1 MKTGNPALMNRKRK
15 AEEMDKQDLEIQEDG
30 WSRGPWSGEAPRRPG
45 STSGTDHPALRD
57 DLSFDDA
64 PPFEG
69 TYINREASDTLDP
82 VEPPEAVEAIENP
95 EDAAEVAEA
104 AADAAADAQ
113 ETQSEKEPEK
123 ADDDRQAGLLSI
135 YFRDMSAS
143 SLLTKEREVELAK
156 RMEAGKKGLDAII
169 RKTMSLW
176 KKMTPPDVNSSF
188 TKGEIPRQYLDP
200 FVNRIV
206 LDARKVR
213 EIEAEIRSLKL
224 RAGLRVEGVS
234 KAAAPARR
242 SGRKGSK
249 ARGAK
254 MSRPRVERIR
264 ARVLELR
271 KEIRRVC
278 RDAGMKNE
286 ELRDRAQAAVEA
298 RDHLDRARE
307 DMIRANLRLV
317 VFIAKRYVNQG
328 LSLMDLIQEGNL
340 GLMKAVEKFEYRR
353 GYKFSTYA
361 FWWIKQA
368 MDRAIADKSRIIRIP
383 VHMNEKYKKVS
394 DAVRELTKA
403 MGREPSSKE
412 IARKMHMPVAKIKE
426 ILELVKDPI
435 FFERNNEDDEGG
447 GLLRFVSDDKVESPF
462 EQAVSRDLTEKI
474 QEALKTLSDKEE
486 RVIRMRFGIGEK
498 HNYTLEEVGR
508 VMQLTRERIRQ
519 IESKALRKLQHPL
532 KSKKLREF
540 LS

>member
-1 MKTGNPALMNRKRK
+1 MKTGNTVLNRKRK
-15 AEEMDKQDLEIQEDG
+15 AIEMDKRDIEINEDG
-30 WSRGPWSGEAPRRPG
+30 WSRSASWSGEEPHRATVTAG
-45 STSGTDHPALRD
+45 VDNPALRGE
-57 DLSFDDA
+57 LTFDDA

-69 TYINREASDTLDP
+69 AFIDREASDTLDP
-82 VEPPEAVEAIENP
+82 VEVPEPAEAQEGTEIEG
-95 EDAAEVAEA
+95 EVAEA
-104 AADAAADAQ
+104 AADASHDAAEAHH
-113 ETQSEKEPEK
+113 EKEPEK

-143 SLLTKEREVELAK
+143 SLLTKEKEVELAK
-156 RMEAGKKGLDAII
+156 RMEVGKKGLDAVI
-169 RKTMSLW
+169 RKSTVLW
-176 KKMTPPDVNSSF
+176 KKVVPADVNSSF
-188 TKGEIPRQYLDP
+188 TRGEIPRQHLDH
-200 FVNRIV
+200 FVNR
-206 LDARKVR
+206 LASDARRIR

-224 RAGLRVEGVS
+224 RAGLRVEGV
-234 KAAAPARR
+234 PVEV
-242 SGRKGSK
+242 RKKKVVKGLRAEK
-249 ARGAK
+249 I
-254 MSRPRVERIR
+254 RVQ
-264 ARVLELR
+264 VQDLR
-271 KEIRRVC
+271 KEIRRVA
-278 RDAGMKNE
+278 RDAGMTPE
-286 ELRDRAQAAVEA
+286 ECRDRSAACLEA
-298 RDHLDRARE
+298 RDVLDHARE

-435 FFERNNEDDEGG
+435 FFERNTEDDEGG

-462 EQAVSRDLTEKI
+462 EQAVNRDLTEKI

-519 IESKALRKLQHPL
+519 IESKALKKLQHPL

>member
-1 MKTGNPALMNRKRK
+1 MKTGNPVLMNRKRK
-15 AEEMDKQDLEIQEDG
+15 VNEVDKHDLDLNEDG
-30 WSRGPWSGEAPRRPG
+30 WGRGPWPADVQPRSAPVPG
-45 STSGTDHPALRD
+45 VDNPALRGE
-57 DLSFDDA
+57 LTFDDA

-69 TYINREASDTLDP
+69 TFIDREASDTLDP
-82 VEPPEAVEAIENP
+82 VETP
-95 EDAAEVAEA
+95 EVAETVDA
-104 AADAAADAQ
+104 TEAHEGAEEAVVEAPADAH
-113 ETQSEKEPEK
+113 ETQHEKEPEK

-156 RMEAGKKGLDAII
+156 RMELGKKQLDLVI
-169 RKTMSLW
+169 RKTLSLW
-176 KKMTPPDVNSSF
+176 KKLVPLDVNN
-188 TKGEIPRQYLDP
+188 TYVRGEIPRQHLDR
-200 FVNRIV
+200 FVNR
-206 LDARKVR
+206 LATDARRIR
-213 EIEAEIRSLKL
+213 EIEEEIRSLRL
-224 RAGLRVEGVS
+224 RAGLRVEGVP
-234 KAAAPARR
+234 AASRNSPR
-242 SGRKGSK
+242 
-249 ARGAK
+249 RGARK
-254 MSRPRVERIR
+254 KVISGPRMEKIQARIQGLRNETRR
-264 ARVLELR
+264 AS
-271 KEIRRVC
+271 
-278 RDAGMKNE
+278 RDAGLTAEQLKE
-286 ELRDRAQAAVEA
+286 RSKQAVDA
-298 RDHLDRARE
+298 RDLLDHARE

-435 FFERNNEDDEGG
+435 FFERNTEDDEGG

-462 EQAVSRDLTEKI
+462 EQAVNRDLTEKI

-519 IESKALRKLQHPL
+519 IESKALKKLQHPL

-540 LS
+540 LST

>member
-1 MKTGNPALMNRKRK
+1 MKSGNSAPMNRTGKTAIVDKNEIDIAEDWDQPQWTEVAQPNRFGVDNPALRG
-15 AEEMDKQDLEIQEDG
+15 DLNFDDTPAFDG
-30 WSRGPWSGEAPRRPG
+30 TFIERGPAEMLDPIDVPEAPETAAAG
-45 STSGTDHPALRD
+45 S
-57 DLSFDDA
+57 
-64 PPFEG
+64 
-69 TYINREASDTLDP
+69 
-82 VEPPEAVEAIENP
+82 
-95 EDAAEVAEA
+95 EDAAEPAPNVAAPA
-104 AADAAADAQ
+104 AKDA
-113 ETQSEKEPEK
+113 PRP
-123 ADDDRQAGLLSI
+123 DDDRQAGLLSI

-156 RMEAGKKGLDAII
+156 RMEVGQRGLDAVI
-169 RKTMSLW
+169 RRAMPTW
-176 KKMTPPDVNSSF
+176 KKLIPADVNHTF
-188 TKGEIPRQYLDP
+188 RRGEIPRQHLDR
-200 FVNRIV
+200 FVGYIAGAARRI
-206 LDARKVR
+206 R
-213 EIEAEIRSLKL
+213 ESEDDIRTLKL
-224 RAGLRVEGVS
+224 RAGMRVEGVTP
-234 KAAAPARR
+234 KRR
-242 SGRKGSK
+242 KQVSSSRVRQLK
-249 ARGAK
+249 AK
-254 MSRPRVERIR
+254 MQ
-264 ARVLELR
+264 VLRNTNRRMGRELGMTPNQV
-271 KEIRRVC
+271 KEI
-278 RDAGMKNE
+278 
-286 ELRDRAQAAVEA
+286 AATALDSREI
-298 RDHLDRARE
+298 LDRARE

-394 DAVRELTKA
+394 DAVRELTKTL
-403 MGREPSSKE
+403 GREPSSRE
-412 IARKMHMPVAKIKE
+412 IARKMHMPVGKIKE

-435 FFERNNEDDEGG
+435 FFERNTEDDEGG

-462 EQAVSRDLTEKI
+462 EQAVTRDLTEKI

-486 RVIRMRFGIGEK
+486 KVIRMRFGIGEK

-519 IESKALRKLQHPL
+519 IESKALKKLQHPL

>member
-1 MKTGNPALMNRKRK
+1 MHRTGKSAAMDKNDIEVNEDWEQPQWSGLAQPTRAVDNPALRG
-15 AEEMDKQDLEIQEDG
+15 DLN
-30 WSRGPWSGEAPRRPG
+30 
-45 STSGTDHPALRD
+45 
-57 DLSFDDA
+57 FDDTPA
-64 PPFEG
+64 FDPAFMGRNP
-69 TYINREASDTLDP
+69 AHMLDP
-82 VEPPEAVEAIENP
+82 VDLPDGN
-95 EDAAEVAEA
+95 DAS
-104 AADAAADAQ
+104 
-113 ETQSEKEPEK
+113 TQSSEESVDAPAGAVPPAGKEIAK

-156 RMEAGKKGLDAII
+156 RMEVGKKGLDAVI
-169 RKTMSLW
+169 RKALPVW
-176 KKMTPPDVNSSF
+176 KKLIPSDVNH
-188 TKGEIPRQYLDP
+188 TYRKGEIPRQH
-200 FVNRIV
+200 
-206 LDARKVR
+206 LDAFVGHIADTSARIR
-213 EIEAEIRSLKL
+213 LLEDEIRSLKM
-224 RAGLRVEGVS
+224 RAGMRVEGVTVKRKRKIS
-234 KAAAPARR
+234 TARVRQLKAQIQQYRNDNRRAGRELDMTPNQVKELSAAALD
-242 SGRKGSK
+242 
-249 ARGAK
+249 
-254 MSRPRVERIR
+254 SR
-264 ARVLELR
+264 
-271 KEIRRVC
+271 EI
-278 RDAGMKNE
+278 
-286 ELRDRAQAAVEA
+286 
-298 RDHLDRARE
+298 LDRARE

-394 DAVRELTKA
+394 DAVRELTKTL
-403 MGREPSSKE
+403 GREPSSRE

-435 FFERNNEDDEGG
+435 FFERNTEDDEGG

-462 EQAVSRDLTEKI
+462 EQAVTRDLTEKI

-486 RVIRMRFGIGEK
+486 KVIRMRFGIGEK

-519 IESKALRKLQHPL
+519 IESKALKKLQHPL

>member
-1 MKTGNPALMNRKRK
+1 MKPGNSALMSRKRK
-15 AEEMDKQDLEIQEDG
+15 ASEEEKQEIEFQDEN
-30 WSRGPWSGEAPRRPG
+30 WNRAQWAPEGPHRNGT
-45 STSGTDHPALRD
+45 STLVDDAALRGE
-57 DLSFDDA
+57 LTFDDA

-69 TYINREASDTLDP
+69 AFIDREASDTLDP
-82 VEPPEAVEAIENP
+82 VESPEPVEASEAP
-95 EDAAEVAEA
+95 ETPEGVEEA
-104 AADAAADAQ
+104 AADAAADRQGAVP
-113 ETQSEKEPEK
+113 EKEPEK

-135 YFRDMSAS
+135 YFRDMSVS

-156 RMEAGKKGLDAII
+156 RMEVGKKGLDLVI
-169 RKTMSLW
+169 RKSPALW
-176 KKMTPPDVNSSF
+176 KKLIPADVNSSF
-188 TKGEIPRQYLDP
+188 TRGEIPRQHLDR
-200 FVNRIV
+200 FVNR
-206 LDARKVR
+206 LLHDARKVR
-213 EIEAEIRSLKL
+213 HIEEEIRTLKL
-224 RAGLRVEGVS
+224 RAGLRVEGVPAAARARARKALSSARIAKIRSTVDDHRKEVRKIARDTCMKIEDLRERS
-234 KAAAPARR
+234 KAAR
-242 SGRKGSK
+242 
-249 ARGAK
+249 
-254 MSRPRVERIR
+254 
-264 ARVLELR
+264 
-271 KEIRRVC
+271 
-278 RDAGMKNE
+278 
-286 ELRDRAQAAVEA
+286 EA
-298 RDHLDRARE
+298 REILDIARE

-353 GYKFSTYA
+353 GYKFSTYV

-412 IARKMHMPVAKIKE
+412 IARKMHMPVSKIKE

-435 FFERNNEDDEGG
+435 FFERNTDDDEGG

-462 EQAVSRDLTEKI
+462 EQAVNRDLTEKI

-519 IESKALRKLQHPL
+519 IESKALKKLQHPL
-532 KSKKLREF
+532 KSKKLKEF
-540 LS
+540 LN

>member
-1 MKTGNPALMNRKRK
+1 MKTGNTVLMNRKRK
-15 AEEMDKQDLEIQEDG
+15 PMAMNKQDLEINEDG
-30 WSRGPWSGEAPRRPG
+30 WSRTQWGSEGPRSPAAP
-45 STSGTDHPALRD
+45 TLDHPALRGE
-57 DLSFDDA
+57 LTFDDA

-69 TYINREASDTLDP
+69 AFIDREASDTLDP
-82 VEPPEAVEAIENP
+82 VEAPEVGEALEGA
-95 EDAAEVAEA
+95 EDSAESVAEA
-104 AADAAADAQ
+104 AADAAEAQ
-113 ETQSEKEPEK
+113 QEKEPEK

-156 RMEAGKKGLDAII
+156 RMEVGKKGLDAVI
-169 RKTMSLW
+169 RKAISLW
-176 KKMTPPDVNSSF
+176 RRIVPADVNSSF
-188 TKGEIPRQYLDP
+188 TRGEIPRQHLDR
-200 FVNRIV
+200 FVNR
-206 LDARKVR
+206 LAADARGVAD
-213 EIEAEIRSLKL
+213 IEQEIRSLKL
-224 RAGLRVEGVS
+224 RAGLRVQGV
-234 KAAAPARR
+234 AAPVRRGARKSARR
-242 SGRKGSK
+242 PVTGPRLRKIRS
-249 ARGAK
+249 
-254 MSRPRVERIR
+254 RVED
-264 ARVLELR
+264 LR
-271 KEIRRVC
+271 KDARRIA
-278 RDAGMKNE
+278 RESGLTPTG
-286 ELRDRAQAAVEA
+286 LRERAALAIES
-298 RDHLDRARE
+298 RETLDRARE

-435 FFERNNEDDEGG
+435 FFERNTEDDEGG

-462 EQAVSRDLTEKI
+462 EQAVNRDLMEKI

>member
-1 MKTGNPALMNRKRK
+1 MKGNSAPMNRTGKTAVVDKNEIELSEDWDQPQWTEVAQPNRFGVDNPALRG
-15 AEEMDKQDLEIQEDG
+15 DLN
-30 WSRGPWSGEAPRRPG
+30 
-45 STSGTDHPALRD
+45 
-57 DLSFDDA
+57 FDDTPA
-64 PPFEG
+64 FDG
-69 TYINREASDTLDP
+69 TFIDRSPAEMLDP
-82 VEPPEAVEAIENP
+82 IDVP
-95 EDAAEVAEA
+95 EVAETA
-104 AADAAADAQ
+104 ATGAEDAVEPQPSVAVPAAKDA
-113 ETQSEKEPEK
+113 PRP
-123 ADDDRQAGLLSI
+123 DDDRQAGLLSI

-156 RMEAGKKGLDAII
+156 RMEVGQRGLDAVI
-169 RKTMSLW
+169 RRAMPTW
-176 KKMTPPDVNSSF
+176 KKLIPPDVNHTF
-188 TKGEIPRQYLDP
+188 RRGEIPRQHLDR
-200 FVNRIV
+200 FVGHIAGAARRI
-206 LDARKVR
+206 R
-213 EIEAEIRSLKL
+213 EGEDDIRTLKL
-224 RAGLRVEGVS
+224 RAGMRVEGVTP
-234 KAAAPARR
+234 KRR
-242 SGRKGSK
+242 KQVSGSRVRQLK
-249 ARGAK
+249 AK
-254 MSRPRVERIR
+254 MQVLRNTNRRMGRELGMTPNQVREMAATALDSR
-264 ARVLELR
+264 
-271 KEIRRVC
+271 EI
-278 RDAGMKNE
+278 
-286 ELRDRAQAAVEA
+286 
-298 RDHLDRARE
+298 LDRARE

-394 DAVRELTKA
+394 DAVRELTKTL
-403 MGREPSSKE
+403 GREPSSRE
-412 IARKMHMPVAKIKE
+412 IARKMHMPVGKIKE

-435 FFERNNEDDEGG
+435 FFERNTEDDEGG

-462 EQAVSRDLTEKI
+462 EQAVTRDLTEKI

-486 RVIRMRFGIGEK
+486 KVIRMRFGIGEK

-519 IESKALRKLQHPL
+519 IESKALKKLQHPL

>member
-1 MKTGNPALMNRKRK
+1 MKTGNPAVMSRKRK
-15 AEEMDKQDLEIQEDG
+15 GGEMEKQDLELHEEG
-30 WSRGPWSGEAPRRPG
+30 WDRAQWTADAQHLAAGGP
-45 STSGTDHPALRD
+45 DNPALRGE
-57 DLSFDDA
+57 LTFDDA

-69 TYINREASDTLDP
+69 AFLGREASDTLDP
-82 VEPPEAVEAIENP
+82 VDAPETAEACEPAEEAPVEAPPEAHEPPA
-95 EDAAEVAEA
+95 
-104 AADAAADAQ
+104 
-113 ETQSEKEPEK
+113 EKEPEK
-123 ADDDRQAGLLSI
+123 PEDDRQAGLLSI

-156 RMEAGKKGLDAII
+156 RMELGKRSLDAAI
-169 RKTMSLW
+169 RKSMTLW
-176 KKMTPPDVNSSF
+176 KRLVPADVNSSF
-188 TKGEIPRQYLDP
+188 AKAEIPRQHLDP
-200 FVNRIV
+200 FVGR
-206 LDARKVR
+206 LAGDARR
-213 EIEAEIRSLKL
+213 IRDIEGEIRSLKL
-224 RAGLRVEGVS
+224 RAGLRVEGVP
-234 KAAAPARR
+234 AVRPRRPARK
-242 SGRKGSK
+242 SGNG
-249 ARGAK
+249 
-254 MSRPRVERIR
+254 PRVERIR
-264 ARVLELR
+264 ARIQDLR
-271 KEIRRVC
+271 KEIRRIG
-278 RDAGMKNE
+278 READMTPE
-286 ELRDRAQAAVEA
+286 QLRERATMALEA
-298 RDHLDRARE
+298 RELLDRARE

-412 IARKMHMPVAKIKE
+412 IARKMHLPVAKIKE

-435 FFERNNEDDEGG
+435 FFERNNDDDEGG

-462 EQAVSRDLTEKI
+462 EQAVNRDLTEKI
-474 QEALKTLSDKEE
+474 HEALKTLSDKEE

-519 IESKALRKLQHPL
+519 IESKALKKLQHPL

-540 LS
+540 LAT

>member
-1 MKTGNPALMNRKRK
+1 MKRGQSVLANRKRK
-15 AEEMDKQDLEIQEDG
+15 TQDMDKQDMEMNEDG
-30 WSRGPWSGEAPRRPG
+30 WSRGQWEGGLARQ
-45 STSGTDHPALRD
+45 STAVGMNNPALRGE
-57 DLSFDDA
+57 LSFDDA

-69 TYINREASDTLDP
+69 TFIDRQASDTLDP
-82 VEPPEAVEAIENP
+82 VETPETSESHEAVEGA
-95 EDAAEVAEA
+95 DDA
-104 AADAAADAQ
+104 AADAAADAA
-113 ETQSEKEPEK
+113 ETHHEKDAGKPE
-123 ADDDRQAGLLSI
+123 DDRQAGLLSI

-156 RMEAGKKGLDAII
+156 RMEVGKKGLDAVI
-169 RKTMSLW
+169 RKTNALW
-176 KKMTPPDVNSSF
+176 KKSVPSDVNSSF
-188 TKGEIPRQYLDP
+188 SKGEIPRQHLDP
-200 FVNRIV
+200 FINRLIN
-206 LDARKVR
+206 DSRAIRKA
-213 EIEAEIRSLKL
+213 ESEIRSLKL
-224 RAGLRVEGVS
+224 RAGLRVEGVPRTKQRKR
-234 KAAAPARR
+234 KALSSA
-242 SGRKGSK
+242 
-249 ARGAK
+249 
-254 MSRPRVERIR
+254 RVEKIR
-264 ARVLELR
+264 AKIDGLR
-271 KEIRRVC
+271 KENRRIA
-278 RDAGMKNE
+278 RELGMTPKDLVE
-286 ELRDRAQAAVEA
+286 RAAMAAEA
-298 RDHLDRARE
+298 RETLDRARE

-412 IARKMHMPVAKIKE
+412 IARKMHMPVVKIKE

-435 FFERNNEDDEGG
+435 FFERNTEDDEGG

-462 EQAVSRDLTEKI
+462 EQAVNRDLTEKI

-519 IESKALRKLQHPL
+519 IESKALKKLQHPL

>member
-1 MKTGNPALMNRKRK
+1 M
-15 AEEMDKQDLEIQEDG
+15 
-30 WSRGPWSGEAPRRPG
+30 
-45 STSGTDHPALRD
+45 
-57 DLSFDDA
+57 
-64 PPFEG
+64 
-69 TYINREASDTLDP
+69 
-82 VEPPEAVEAIENP
+82 
-95 EDAAEVAEA
+95 EV
-104 AADAAADAQ
+104 
-113 ETQSEKEPEK
+113 
-123 ADDDRQAGLLSI
+123 
-135 YFRDMSAS
+135 
-143 SLLTKEREVELAK
+143 
-156 RMEAGKKGLDAII
+156 GKKALDATI
-169 RKTMSLW
+169 RRSMHLW
-176 KKMTPPDVNSSF
+176 KKMVPADVSNSF
-188 TKGEIPRQYLDP
+188 TKGEIPRVHLDR
-200 FVNRIV
+200 FVNR
-206 LDARKVR
+206 LAGDARKIR
-213 EIEAEIRSLKL
+213 DIGEEIRSLKL
-224 RAGLRVEGVS
+224 RAGLRVEGVAS
-234 KAAAPARR
+234 TKTRRPARR
-242 SGRKGSK
+242 TVSA
-249 ARGAK
+249 ARVVK
-254 MSRPRVERIR
+254 IR
-264 ARVLELR
+264 AKIQTLR
-271 KEIRRVC
+271 NEIRRV
-278 RDAGMKNE
+278 
-286 ELRDRAQAAVEA
+286 A
-298 RDHLDRARE
+298 RDTGMTPIQLSERAKMAIEGRELLDRARE

-435 FFERNNEDDEGG
+435 FFERNTEDDEGG

-462 EQAVSRDLTEKI
+462 EQAVNRDLTEKI
-474 QEALKTLSDKEE
+474 HEALKTLSDKEE

-519 IESKALRKLQHPL
+519 IESKALKKLQHPL

-540 LS
+540 LNI

>member
-1 MKTGNPALMNRKRK
+1 MKSGNAALVNRNRKRK
-15 AEEMDKQDLEIQEDG
+15 ATGMDKQDIEMQEDG
-30 WSRGPWSGEAPRRPG
+30 WSRVSWGAEAAPRVGPG
-45 STSGTDHPALRD
+45 TVMDNPALRGE
-57 DLSFDDA
+57 LTFDDA
-64 PPFEG
+64 HPFDG
-69 TYINREASDTLDP
+69 TFLNREASDTLDP
-82 VEPPEAVEAIENP
+82 VETPDTAESADES
-95 EDAAEVAEA
+95 AAESASA
-104 AADAAADAQ
+104 PAPPNA
-113 ETQSEKEPEK
+113 KEPETK

-156 RMEAGKKGLDAII
+156 RMESGKKALDATI
-169 RKTMSLW
+169 RKTMPLW
-176 KKMTPPDVNSSF
+176 RELVPSDVNHSF
-188 TKGEIPRQYLDP
+188 TKGEIPRHHLDS
-200 FVNRIV
+200 FVNF
-206 LDARKVR
+206 LADGARQIRKT
-213 EIEAEIRSLKL
+213 EEEIRSLKL
-224 RAGLRVEGVS
+224 RAGLRVEG
-234 KAAAPARR
+234 APAPSRR
-242 SGRKGSK
+242 RRKPLSP
-249 ARGAK
+249 
-254 MSRPRVERIR
+254 PRVEKIR
-264 ARVLELR
+264 TKIRQLRADNRKIAKAVGMTPDDYKERAATALAARLE
-271 KEIRRVC
+271 
-278 RDAGMKNE
+278 
-286 ELRDRAQAAVEA
+286 
-298 RDHLDRARE
+298 LDRARE

-394 DAVRELTKA
+394 DAVRELTKS

-412 IARKMHMPVAKIKE
+412 IARKMHMPVSKIKE

-435 FFERNNEDDEGG
+435 FFERNTEDDEGG

-462 EQAVSRDLTEKI
+462 EQAVNRDLNEKI
-474 QEALKTLSDKEE
+474 HEALQTLSDKEE

-519 IESKALRKLQHPL
+519 IESKALKKLQHPL